1 MSCDGCEMTVL
12 ETQGLAAKNA
22 GRVLA
27 VASAAVKDRALE
39 AIADALLERQE
50 EVLCAN
56 RADMAAGREAG
67 LTAALLD
74 RLSLDEARIKG
85 IVEGVRQVKAL
96 PDPIGQVTK
105 MERRPNGLIIGR
117 RRVPLGVVGII
128 YEARPNVTVDAAV
141 LCLKSGNAV
150 ILRGGKEAIRS
161 NTALAHIMR
170 DALESAGLPRDCV
183 CLVEDTSR
191 ESARAMMDLKG
202 YLDVLIPRGGK
213 GLIRSVVDNARV
225 PVIET
230 GSGVCHVYVDE
241 YADLQ
246 MAAEIIFNA
255 KCSRPSVCNAAECLL
270 VHRAVARQFL
280 PMAWEFL
287 KSKHVVLHGDPL
299 TREIL
304 GEEVVVPAAAEDWDT
319 EYGDYELAV
328 KVVSDA
334 QEAMQFI
341 AEHGTGHSEAIVTEN
356 YSTAQCFLDQ
366 VDAAAVYVNAS
377 TRFTDGF
384 EVGLGAEI
392 GISTQKMHARGPM
405 GLEELTS
412 CKYVIYGSGQVR

>member
-1 MSCDGCEMTVL
+1 MQKELTAL
-12 ETQGLAAKNA
+12 EAQGLAAKNA
-22 GRVLA
+22 ARVLS
-27 VASAAVKDRALE
+27 VAGTDLKNRALE
-39 AIADALLERQE
+39 AICRALLDHQGEILAANE
-50 EVLCAN
+50 EDLS
-56 RADMAAGREAG
+56 AARESG
-67 LTAALLD
+67 MIPALLD
-74 RLSLDEARIKG
+74 RLTLTPQRIEG
-85 IVEGVRQVKAL
+85 MVEGVRQVAAL

-128 YEARPNVTVDAAV
+128 YEARPNVTVDAAA

-150 ILRGGKEAIRS
+150 ILRGGKEAICS
-161 NTALAHIMR
+161 NLTLADIMR
-170 DALESAGLPRDCV
+170 DALESVGLPRDCV
-183 CLVEDTSR
+183 SLVGDTSR
-191 ESARAMMDLKG
+191 ESAYELMNLTG

-213 GLIRSVVDNARV
+213 GLIRSVVDNAKV

-241 YADLQ
+241 HADLR
-246 MAAEIIFNA
+246 MAAEIIYNA

-270 VHRAVARQFL
+270 VHRTVAQRFL
-280 PMAWEFL
+280 PMAWERL
-287 KSKHVVLHGDPL
+287 KQKNVELHGDPL

-304 GEEVVVPAAAEDWDT
+304 GEYTVIPATDEDWDT
-319 EYGDYELAV
+319 EYGDYKLAV
-328 KVVSDA
+328 RVVSGVD
-334 QEAMQFI
+334 EAMDFI
-341 AEHGTGHSEAIVTEN
+341 ARHGTGHSEAIVTEN
-356 YSTAQCFLDQ
+356 YSTAQRFLDE

-384 EVGLGAEI
+384 EFGLGAEI

-412 CKYVIYGSGQVR
+412 CKYVIYGEGQVR